1 MNSLSVIF
9 NKFGWL
15 IIIIIAIIA
24 YTGNYIY
31 RLPKYDSGE
40 MAEEFQATLKDGST
54 FSLSQLRGK
63 YVLLDFWGS
72 WCGPCR
78 KENPELVALYNLFK
92 DVSFKDAASFEIIS
106 VGIEKKRDS
115 WEKAI
120 MADQLNWKYHILQD
134 KRFDS
139 PLALQYKVREI
150 PTKYLISPEG
160 RILSV
165 NATPYAIKTYLES
178 RLEAE

>member
-1 MNSLSVIF
+1 MK
-9 NKFGWL
+9 KFGWL
-15 IIIIIAIIA
+15 IIFIIAIVA
-24 YTGNYIY
+24 YTGNYFY
-31 RLPKYDSGE
+31 RLPKYDSGQ
-40 MAEEFQATLKDGST
+40 MAEDFQANLRDGSS
-54 FSLSQLRGK
+54 FSLSQLRGH

-78 KENPELVALYNLFK
+78 KENPELAALYDLFRG
-92 DVSFKDAASFEIIS
+92 VSFKDASSFEIVS
-106 VGIEKKRDS
+106 VGIERHQSS

-120 MADQLNWKYHILQD
+120 VADQLNWKYHILQD
-134 KRFDS
+134 ARFDS

-165 NATPYAIKTYLES
+165 NATPYEIKTYLES
-178 RLEAE
+178 RLKEE